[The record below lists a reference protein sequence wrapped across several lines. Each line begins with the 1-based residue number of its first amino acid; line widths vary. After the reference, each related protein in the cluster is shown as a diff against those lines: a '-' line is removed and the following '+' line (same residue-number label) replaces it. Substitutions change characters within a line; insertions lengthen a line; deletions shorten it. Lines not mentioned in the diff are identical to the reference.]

1 MGLLIS
7 TVREFI
13 KADRYVRSGLWQ
25 TQNYPLSVGSLR
37 DRKVGIVGMGRI
49 GQAIA
54 RRLDAS
60 LVPVVY
66 HTRNPSKEVSYKHY
80 PDLIEMAKAVDT
92 LMVIVPGGASTNKM
106 INAEV
111 LKALGPRGVL
121 VNVARGSVIDEPA
134 LVQALKSGTILA
146 AGLDV
151 FAAEPTVPDELKTM
165 QERRAVAAYRLGLG
179 GDTQRDGSARGRQ
192 PQILVRRQGA
202 VDAGCGDA
210 VQGTLMNAL
219 RLAAWVVAALVAAS
233 TLAQAQDT
241 TTLKKE
247 MVGQWELSTT
257 ERSKTCVVTMKGEAA
272 GQGFKLELEPACKAA
287 LPFTKGI
294 VAWSVRGLDIVR
306 MQDAS
311 GEAVIDFTEVEA
323 GIFEGLRQGEGV
335 YILQDLAAARS
346 MAKSMDQMI
355 GDWSMVRSNGQPVC
369 ALTLTNTEAGP
380 DNFQVFLKPKC
391 DAAIAQFNPTQW
403 RLERGQI
410 ILMSKAGDAW
420 QFEADDNAQWRRVPD
435 TADPLIMLRQ

>member
-1 MGLLIS
+1 
-7 TVREFI
+7 
-13 KADRYVRSGLWQ
+13 
-25 TQNYPLSVGSLR
+25 
-37 DRKVGIVGMGRI
+37 
-49 GQAIA
+49 
-54 RRLDAS
+54 
-60 LVPVVY
+60 
-66 HTRNPSKEVSYKHY
+66 
-80 PDLIEMAKAVDT
+80 
-92 LMVIVPGGASTNKM
+92 
-106 INAEV
+106 
-111 LKALGPRGVL
+111 
-121 VNVARGSVIDEPA
+121 
-134 LVQALKSGTILA
+134 
-146 AGLDV
+146 
-151 FAAEPTVPDELKTM
+151 
-165 QERRAVAAYRLGLG
+165 
-179 GDTQRDGSARGRQ
+179 
-192 PQILVRRQGA
+192 
-202 VDAGCGDA
+202 
-210 VQGTLMNAL
+210 MNAL
-219 RLAAWVVAALVAAS
+219 RLASWVVAALVAAS